1 MFLESFVNFQ
11 RIVVISSFLQDEFR
25 IDDFKRL
32 ENQIQKLLNTI
43 NEATE
48 ELKLY

>member
-1 MFLESFVNFQ
+1 MDDIDNVLESFVNFQ

-32 ENQIQKLLNTI
+32 ENQIQK
-43 NEATE
+43 AS
-48 ELKLY
+48 KYY